1 MLKVL
6 NIGKGKAHGGATQRA
21 RTTAGRA
28 THDECLRDCTAA
40 KIAQMRPFLF

>member
-6 NIGKGKAHGGATQRA
+6 NTGRGKAHGGATQSA
-21 RTTAGRA
+21 RTQAGRP
-28 THDECLRDCTAA
+28 THSECLRDCTAA

>member
-6 NIGKGKAHGGATQRA
+6 NIGRGKAHGGATQRA
-21 RTTAGRA
+21 QTTAGRA
-28 THDECLRDCTAA
+28 THDEARRDRIAA